1 MNLAVE
7 TLKMAL
13 QQATQIH
20 RQLLEGSTGG
30 EGKTMCR

>member
-1 MNLAVE
+1 MKLAME
-7 TLKMAL
+7 TLNVAL

-30 EGKTMCR
+30 EGRTM